1 MKDTISQ
8 SVTRAQDGVEELR
21 NSSEQVAAYFN
32 EMETTFED
40 LQKAVERI
48 KRCTDKIISIADQT
62 NILAINASIG
72 AARAG
77 EQGKGFAVVAVEVKK
92 LADEIKDLTGEV
104 DLGIQEVEK
113 GTDQL
118 NSSITTSENALGE
131 SLNKVRETY
140 EMFDEITQSAE
151 GATGVHREISGV
163 IDQSK
168 SALQVLCGFFD
179 QIKNQ
184 YQEVVQHI
192 NKAGKLGTT
201 KSTMFEDVDNML
213 SRIPPI
219 VKDYTSSQE

>member
-1 MKDTISQ
+1 M
-8 SVTRAQDGVEELR
+8 
-21 NSSEQVAAYFN
+21 
-32 EMETTFED
+32 
-40 LQKAVERI
+40 
-48 KRCTDKIISIADQT
+48 
-62 NILAINASIG
+62 
-72 AARAG
+72 
-77 EQGKGFAVVAVEVKK
+77 KK

-118 NSSITTSENALGE
+118 NSSITTSESALGE
-131 SLNKVRETY
+131 SLNKVQETY

-151 GATGVHREISGV
+151 GATGVHTEISGV

-184 YQEVVQHI
+184 YQDVVRHI

-213 SRIPPI
+213 SQIPPI
-219 VKDYTSSQE
+219 VKDYTSVK